1 MRFVLGF
8 PLVPFSNIM
17 DSILTY
23 LLNLRIHILAAE
35 LLTHTTM
42 KTKPINKSTI
52 LVSNSIFI
60 LNLCY
65 SNFSVSWG
73 SSDVGSNVETHNS
86 HLFLWKKHN
95 CIIQT
100 GEEIS
105 RQGAGCMAL
114 WEKVQNW
121 ERMNN
126 SVQAFYKEKS
136 PTGTGVKRAFVQCKI
151 LKRQQEVAWSCEM
164 AGAGLGVSFTRRLQ
178 EVTKAGNKAQKLL
191 ALNHTSSGVQVSFL
205 GSS

>member
-1 MRFVLGF
+1 MD
-8 PLVPFSNIM
+8 NIF
-17 DSILTY
+17 TY

-35 LLTHTTM
+35 LLTHTTV
-42 KTKPINKSTI
+42 KIKPINKSTI

-73 SSDVGSNVETHNS
+73 SSDVGSNVETHDS

-121 ERMNN
+121 ERMNS

-136 PTGTGVKRAFVQCKI
+136 PTGTGVKRGSCPMQDFKEAARGCMI
-151 LKRQQEVAWSCEM
+151 LWNGGGGGGGQALPECC
-164 AGAGLGVSFTRRLQ
+164 RRLQ
-178 EVTKAGNKAQKLL
+178 RQEIKL
-191 ALNHTSSGVQVSFL
+191 SSCWL
-205 GSS
+205 